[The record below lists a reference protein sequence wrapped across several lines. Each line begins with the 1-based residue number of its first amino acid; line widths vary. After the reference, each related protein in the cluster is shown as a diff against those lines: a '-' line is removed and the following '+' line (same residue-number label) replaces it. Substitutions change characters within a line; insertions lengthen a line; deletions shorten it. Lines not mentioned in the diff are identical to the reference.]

1 MTSVIHKAID
11 VADQTPAWLNVSVMA
26 SGLVLSFL
34 QPLAALVTIAW
45 GLLQIYLAIEKRW
58 FRKPPKE

>member
-1 MTSVIHKAID
+1 MLGKAID
-11 VADQTPAWLNVSVMA
+11 AADQMPTWLNVYVMVG
-26 SGLVLSFL
+26 GLVLSFL

>member
-1 MTSVIHKAID
+1 M
-11 VADQTPAWLNVSVMA
+11 ADQTPAWLNVYVMVG
-26 SGLVLSFL
+26 GLILSFL

>member
-1 MTSVIHKAID
+1 MTSVAHKVLD
-11 VADQTPAWLNVSVMA
+11 VADQTPAWLNVYVMVG
-26 SGLVLSFL
+26 GLVLSFL